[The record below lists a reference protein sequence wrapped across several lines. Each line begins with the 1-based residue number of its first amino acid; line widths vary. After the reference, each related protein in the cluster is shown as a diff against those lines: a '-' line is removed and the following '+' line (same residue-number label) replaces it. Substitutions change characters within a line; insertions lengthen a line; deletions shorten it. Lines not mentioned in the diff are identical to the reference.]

1 MKTLA
6 FVLLLISATAVA
18 QSPPKDTPRDAFMRR
33 DFKTA
38 LALLQPLADA
48 GQGTALVNIGNI
60 YGNGWGVPKDEVKAL
75 EYWRRAADKH
85 VPEAF
90 SNIAECYMYGRCGVT
105 VDRAE
110 SIRWHI
116 RAAEHRYISSM
127 LTVSTLYNRGLGVP
141 MDKAHALAWAD
152 LATANSASVPEEAMA
167 RMVLSQAL
175 EGATK
180 RDRRSANK
188 IANELVPIIDGN
200 IRLYKAGLVV
210 SDDGS

>member
-1 MKTLA
+1 MKILA
-6 FVLLLISATAVA
+6 FLLFISTAVVA
-18 QSPPKDTPRDAFMRR
+18 QSPPKDSARDAFMRH

-48 GQGTALVNIGNI
+48 GKGTALVNIGNI

-75 EYWRRAADKH
+75 EYWRRATDKH

-90 SNIAECYMYGRCGVT
+90 SNVAECYMNGRCGVT
-105 VDRAE
+105 ADQVE
-110 SIRWHI
+110 GIRWHI
-116 RAAEHRYISSM
+116 KAAEHRYISSM

-152 LATANSASVPEEAMA
+152 LATANSASAPEEAMA

-180 RDRRSANK
+180 RDRRSAK
-188 IANELVPIIDGN
+188 KLANELIPIIDEN

-210 SDDGS
+210 SGDGS